1 MAGQEAA
8 RNNLGIMEYNSGNRE
23 QAMKHW
29 MIAAAAGCFNAMYH
43 LISFFKL
50 GYVSEQSINFTLAS
64 SNSSC
69 AETRSEARD
78 ACICAIIE
86 T

>member
-1 MAGQEAA
+1 
-8 RNNLGIMEYNSGNRE
+8 MEYNSGDRE
-23 QAMKHW
+23 QAMKNW
-29 MIAAAAGCFNAMYH
+29 MIAAAVGCFNVMYH

-69 AETRSEARD
+69 AETRIEARD

>member
-1 MAGQEAA
+1 
-8 RNNLGIMEYNSGNRE
+8 MEYNSGDRE
-23 QAMKHW
+23 QAMKNW
-29 MIAAAAGCFNAMYH
+29 MIAAAVGCFDAMYH

-50 GYVSEQSINFTLAS
+50 GYVSEQSIDFTLAS
-64 SNSSC
+64 YNSSC